1 MKILGLTA
9 LLLSLLLLTVA
20 PSSVLGAEFEEPLN
34 NYPYTFSNINA
45 TEHSFNLNANNKV
58 VCEGAELTGLL
69 KLKSPQ
75 LVLTPKYKG
84 CRYYE
89 GTTHWAATIRTE
101 CEYEFIAAG
110 SASPFAGKMSIIKK
124 GCKVAISV
132 PSVSCE
138 LYFEPQGPKGSVEYT
153 VASSEMKWKLAVA
166 GLKYTV
172 SPNAC
177 PGIPVGS
184 YSTGEYA
191 ANFKDEKMIVH

>member
-1 MKILGLTA
+1 MNARLSA
-9 LLLSLLLLTVA
+9 VLLSTVSLLLVGVA
-20 PSSVLGAEFEEPLN
+20 SSPALGAEFESVAGYS
-34 NYPYTFSNINA
+34 YPFSNINA

-58 VCEGAELTGLL
+58 VCEGAELTGSL
-69 KLKSPQ
+69 KFKSPQ

-89 GTTHWAATIRTE
+89 GTTHWVATISTE

-124 GCKVAISV
+124 GCKVAISA

-153 VASSEMKWKLAVA
+153 VASPEMKWKLAVA

-172 SPNAC
+172 THAC
-177 PGIPVGS
+177 PGILLGS

-191 ANFKDEKMIVH
+191 ANFRDEEIIVH